1 MAALWLL
8 LLALSLGCMGAG
20 GFVAHVESTCLLD
33 DDGTPKDF
41 TYCIS
46 FNKDL
51 LACWDPEVGKIAP
64 CEFGVLFKLAEAIS
78 NTLNQVES
86 LIQRLHNGLK
96 DCAMHTQPFWN
107 VLTHRTRPPS
117 VRVAQT
123 APFNTRESVM
133 LACYV
138 WGFYPAEVAITW
150 MKNGQLVTSHSNKEK
165 TAQPNGDW
173 TYQTVSYLA
182 LTPSYGDVYTC
193 VVQHSGTSEPIR
205 GDWTPGL
212 SPIQTVKVSVSA
224 ATLGL
229 GIIIFCVGFFRWRKS
244 HSSSY
249 IPLPGSTYPE
259 GRH

>member
-1 MAALWLL
+1 MDRLLPLL
-8 LLALSLGCMGAG
+8 LGLSLGCVGAG

-33 DDGTPKDF
+33 DNGVPKDF
-41 TYCIS
+41 TYCVS

-51 LACWDPEVGKIAP
+51 LACWDPGAKQIAP
-64 CEFGVLFKLAEAIS
+64 CEFGVLHGFAEGIS
-78 NTLNQVES
+78 KYLNQNES
-86 LIQRLHNGLK
+86 LLKRLENGLR
-96 DCAMHTQPFWN
+96 DCAVHTQPFWDA
-107 VLTHRTRPPS
+107 LTHRSKPPS

-123 APFNTRESVM
+123 APFNTREPVM

-138 WGFYPAEVAITW
+138 WGFYPGDVVITW
-150 MKNGQLVTSHSNKEK
+150 MKNGQLVTPHNIKERA
-165 TAQPNGDW
+165 AQSNGDW

-182 LTPSYGDVYTC
+182 LTPSYGDIYTC
-193 VVQHSGTSEPIR
+193 VVQHSGTPEPVR
-205 GDWTPGL
+205 QDWTAGL

-229 GIIIFCVGFFRWRKS
+229 GFIIFCLGLFHWQKS
-244 HSSSY
+244 RVSSY